1 MAQVVALLT
10 DFGTK
15 DGFVGAVKGVMLSI
29 NPNITIVDIS
39 HEIEP
44 FDILEASLI
53 LKSTY
58 RYFPTGTVFL
68 SVVDPGVGTDRKA
81 IIVKTSKYIFVSPD
95 NGLLTLPLK
104 EEMIESI
111 ISITNR
117 DYFLKTDTNTFH
129 GRDIFA
135 PVVGYISKGEPLHNF
150 GKELQHIVKIE
161 NLEPK
166 KEEDRIIGKVL
177 KFDRFGNAVTNL
189 ESLPSKFKVRFKGFE
204 IDTLCNNFL
213 EGKEERPNLIKGSF
227 GFYELFIPRG
237 SLRETLKVQVGEQV
251 EVYRT

>member
-1 MAQVVALLT
+1 MAQVVALIT
-10 DFGTK
+10 DFGSK

-39 HEIEP
+39 HEVEP

-58 RYFPTGTVFL
+58 RYFPTGTIFL

-81 IIVKTSKYIFVSPD
+81 IIVKTSRYIFVSPD

-117 DYFLKTDTNTFH
+117 DYFLKTDSNTFH
-129 GRDIFA
+129 GRDVFA

-150 GKELQHIVKIE
+150 GEKLQHIVKME
-161 NLEPK
+161 GLEPK
-166 KEEDRIIGKVL
+166 EEEDRIIGKVI
-177 KFDRFGNAVTNL
+177 KFDRFGNAITNL
-189 ESLPSKFKVRFKGFE
+189 ELLPSKFKLRFKGFE

-213 EGKEERPNLIKGSF
+213 EGKEYRPNLIKGSF

-237 SLRETLKVQVGEQV
+237 SLKETLKVQVGEQV